1 MTQAKTDEN
10 NTRLD
15 ITQASSKHLGFMFPN
30 LKAHLTFWIL
40 ALTGLIIDLWTKR
53 AVFDWL
59 DNRHTYPVV
68 ENCLQFVRAL
78 NDGAAWGIMAG
89 NTFLLVAVSFIAL
102 IVIIV
107 VFFCSG
113 RQPFLV
119 HVALGFFVAGVSGNL
134 YDRIFNGGMVR
145 DFIVVYYRDYHWPAF
160 NIADSL
166 LCIGIG
172 LLIISTIFT
181 EKPAQKH
188 AQQQK

>member
-15 ITQASSKHLGFMFPN
+15 ITQASSKHPGFMFPN
-30 LKAHLTFWIL
+30 LKAHLTFWTL
-40 ALTGLIIDLWTKR
+40 ALIGLMVDLWTKKT
-53 AVFDWL
+53 VFDWL

-68 ENCLQFVRAL
+68 EDCLQFVRAL
-78 NDGAAWGIMAG
+78 NDGAAWGMMAG
-89 NTFLLVAVSFIAL
+89 NTFFLVAVSVTAL
-102 IVIIV
+102 VVIIV
-107 VFFCSG
+107 VFFYSG

-119 HVALGFFVAGVSGNL
+119 HVALGFFAAGVSGNL

-145 DFIVVYYRDYHWPAF
+145 DFIDVYYRDYHWPAF

>member
-68 ENCLQFVRAL
+68 EDCLQFVRAL
-78 NDGAAWGIMAG
+78 NDGAAWGMMAG
-89 NTFLLVAVSFIAL
+89 NTFFLVAVSVTAL
-102 IVIIV
+102 VVIIV
-107 VFFCSG
+107 VFFYSG

-119 HVALGFFVAGVSGNL
+119 HVALGFFAAGVSGNL

-145 DFIVVYYRDYHWPAF
+145 DFIDVYYRDYHWPAF